1 MNGREA
7 IGFERPAEAAYEIDV
22 RHHLRMAANRQLANA
37 RALKSVV
44 VAFISTIFVFGGFYL
59 GWRLGSF

>member
-1 MNGREA
+1 
-7 IGFERPAEAAYEIDV
+7 V

-37 RALKSVV
+37 RALKSVG
-44 VAFISTIFVFGGFYL
+44 VAFIAAIFVFGGFYL